1 MSTPNVGR
9 IQDVAERYDGE
20 AMHEAAKFLSSSIA
34 NFARIATCL
43 VHLGQHQATV
53 DAACK
58 ANSTRKSGKKST
70 RAASSTRSSGWR
82 RSARCTSSSSLC
94 ELEELIGSYE

>member
-1 MSTPNVGR
+1 M
-9 IQDVAERYDGE
+9 AERCYGE
-20 AMHEAAKFLSSSIA
+20 AMHEAAKILFNSIA
-34 NFARIATCL
+34 NFARFATCL